1 MAITAY
7 SKTFKR
13 ELDVEQLKRLCNNHL
28 KEKNFAEFVKIDI
41 ECPCC
46 GVIGARVVNESISP
60 ISNIAVKQAHFAFNN
75 NNGVDA
81 HLLFCDYYS
90 GQDGLIQV
98 EKDSFINLSKSGN
111 EVTEAIR
118 KLVCSAIY
126 HNYFNQ
132 LDIRNMRKWFYDM
145 RSNQDILVEYSK
157 HQLNV
162 LRKSIV
168 RSKRNV
174 EEYVVDRE
182 LLKNDWFDLD
192 DEVYESLAT
201 KFLFPYDIRD
211 INGLNYILSRKS
223 IIKKAISLS
232 KKNHGMYE
240 FDRSRLDEKYKLA
253 TRLSLRIIDHS
264 EFFYQKLGRSVAKA
278 RANNPLMAY
287 SATLLF
293 VNDWDFK
300 KSCQMHLD
308 ITLSTYV
315 DENLGN
321 TIGLNP
327 FIHYD
332 AWIALGYSS
341 KWSKRHTEFD
351 FESEFEKEKERLKI
365 LYGI

>member
-7 SKTFKR
+7 SKSFKR
-13 ELDVEQLKRLCNNHL
+13 ELDVEQLKRLFNDHL
-28 KEKNFAEFVKIDI
+28 KDKNFAEFVKIDI

-46 GVIGARVVNESISP
+46 GVVGARVVNESISP
-60 ISNIAVKQAHFAFNN
+60 ISNIAVKQAHFAFKN

-90 GQDGLIQV
+90 GQDSLIHV
-98 EKDSFINLSKSGN
+98 EKDSVINLSRSGN

-126 HNYFNQ
+126 NNYFNQ
-132 LDIRNMRKWFYDM
+132 SDIRNMRKWFYEM

-162 LRKSIV
+162 LRKSIT
-168 RSKRNV
+168 RSKRND
-174 EEYVVDRE
+174 EKYIVDKE

-192 DEVYESLAT
+192 EEVYESLAT
-201 KFLFPYDIRD
+201 NFMYPYDIRD
-211 INGLNYILSRKS
+211 INGLNYILSKKS
-223 IIKKAISLS
+223 IIRKAISLS

-253 TRLSLRIIDHS
+253 TRLSLHIIDHS

-300 KSCQMHLD
+300 KSCRMHLD

-332 AWIALGYSS
+332 AWIALSYSS
-341 KWSKRHTEFD
+341 KWSKRHIGFD
-351 FESEFEKEKERLKI
+351 FETEFEKEKERLKI